1 MAEPAGALNAECP
14 ASAHIRHTGGST
26 SQWRRDVVSS
36 AIVERGDVEWAASVA
51 SAPLLFGRFACCVSR
66 IPSRLFLGLNRRL
79 AFSLFGCNQRLESL
93 LLALGRGSELGL
105 ARSLC
110 GQFRLALSLGRLARS
125 LAHPARLVDCR
136 SGGEPLGGCGVLRCC
151 AKLF

>member
-1 MAEPAGALNAECP
+1 MAEHTGALNAACP
-14 ASAHIRHTGGST
+14 ASAHVRHTGGST
-26 SQWRRDVVSS
+26 SRWRRDVVSS
-36 AIVERGDVEWAASVA
+36 SIIERGDVEWAASVA
-51 SAPLLFGRFACCVSR
+51 SAPLLFGRFACSVSR
-66 IPSRLFLGLNRRL
+66 IPGRLFLGLKRRL
-79 AFSLFGCNQRLESL
+79 AFSLFGCHQCLESL
-93 LLALGRGSELGL
+93 LLALGLGL